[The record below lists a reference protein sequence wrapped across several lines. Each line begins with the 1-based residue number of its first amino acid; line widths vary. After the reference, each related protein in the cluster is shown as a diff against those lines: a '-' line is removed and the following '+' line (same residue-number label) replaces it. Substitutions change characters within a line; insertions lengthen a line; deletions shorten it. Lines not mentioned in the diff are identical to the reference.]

1 MSTTTGFGR
10 EAIDIPME
18 PQRPFEDFS
27 VLEEVDNNVRSGGVG
42 EGDGVE
48 MSE

>member
-1 MSTTTGFGR
+1 
-10 EAIDIPME
+10 ME
-18 PQRPFEDFS
+18 PRRSLEDFS
-27 VLEEVDNNVRSGGVG
+27 VLEEVDDNVRSGGVG